1 MSTPGWYPDPDGKG
15 GQRYFDGT
23 NWEPTDPAPPPL
35 NDRTLSGKQIIGVIA
50 GIVFLLFLIG
60 RCGSDDNTK
69 SEDSGSRSATSTSTS
84 PRSPSA
90 TAAPTPTGPEKP
102 DATFTTAPGPEGE
115 EVTAAFSIHD
125 NLTEGLIKDGARFD
139 TIDILKYA
147 KATYPNAAAVNVQGK
162 FPMKDQYGNTTT
174 DTVINLTYLK
184 STLDQINFD
193 GVDKDRIWELRDSG
207 IVYPAFQP

>member
-1 MSTPGWYPDPDGKG
+1 LGTDGS
-15 GQRYFDGT
+15 
-23 NWEPTDPAPPPL
+23 APPPL

-125 NLTEGLIKDGARFD
+125 NLTEGLIKDGRGS
-139 TIDILKYA
+139 TPS
-147 KATYPNAAAVNVQGK
+147 TSS
-162 FPMKDQYGNTTT
+162 NTPKRRTP
-174 DTVINLTYLK
+174 
-184 STLDQINFD
+184 TLP
-193 GVDKDRIWELRDSG
+193 R
-207 IVYPAFQP
+207 